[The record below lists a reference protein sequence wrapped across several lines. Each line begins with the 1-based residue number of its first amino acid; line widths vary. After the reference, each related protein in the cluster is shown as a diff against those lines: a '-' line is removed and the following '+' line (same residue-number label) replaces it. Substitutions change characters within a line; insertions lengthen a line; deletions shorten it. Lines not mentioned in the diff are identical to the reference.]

1 MSVYSSSEIRN
12 SAALEAEAEFG
23 LCCIEQF
30 CMTLRADSSVLEVG
44 SGPGLLLSNL
54 HKNFPNLKF
63 EGIEPYT
70 SGYQGTKSK
79 SHCGKILIHNTHYEQ
94 FEAKNKFD
102 LVFSINVFEH
112 LHDWRDFINKAAIW
126 LKPNGRFVVL
136 CPNYSFPYGHTTV
149 CLFSSTKRSL
159 SDCLKSKLTN
169 LMLKITPT
177 PVGYTQ
183 LR

>member
-79 SHCGKILIHNTHYEQ
+79 SHCGKNWNQLTPSRQPHKNSGRLDRSGEEQ
-94 FEAKNKFD
+94 LGSRNAGPRKEQ
-102 LVFSINVFEH
+102 
-112 LHDWRDFINKAAIW
+112 
-126 LKPNGRFVVL
+126 
-136 CPNYSFPYGHTTV
+136 T
-149 CLFSSTKRSL
+149 L
-159 SDCLKSKLTN
+159 SRN
-169 LMLKITPT
+169 LS
-177 PVGYTQ
+177 YTSC
-183 LR
+183 